1 VVYEEVE
8 VVELLVVLALWP
20 LVRSS
25 VVLALLESVALVVA
39 GLVALGPVLVESPVA
54 ERLPADAGAGKFA
67 WLDPTPFGS

>member
-25 VVLALLESVALVVA
+25 VVLA
-39 GLVALGPVLVESPVA
+39 